1 MIHISEVYFPNLFQ
15 IYYFMTISEKVIH
28 TFFPCPKG
36 SCLILK
42 YWKLYFKKCVDA
54 LTTYVLMYD

>member
-15 IYYFMTISEKVIH
+15 IYYFMTISEKVIY
-28 TFFPCPKG
+28 TSFPCPKG

-42 YWKLYFKKCVDA
+42 IGNYILKSVWML
-54 LTTYVLMYD
+54 